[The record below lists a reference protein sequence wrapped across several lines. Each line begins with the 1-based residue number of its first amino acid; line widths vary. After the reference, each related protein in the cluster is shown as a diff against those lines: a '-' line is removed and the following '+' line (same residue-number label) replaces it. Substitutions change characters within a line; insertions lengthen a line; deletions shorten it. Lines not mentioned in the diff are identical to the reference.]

1 MSEERT
7 GTGIEGFH
15 HVALRTADFDAA
27 VAFYRDGLGFPEK
40 ISWGEGDGRAVLL
53 DAGNGNYVEIFAG
66 GDQATGD
73 AAGPFLHF
81 ALRTDDCDAALA
93 RAVAAGAEVTV
104 PPKDVTIPSRPGP
117 TPVRIAFC
125 RAPGGE
131 LIEFFQN
138 EST

>member
-1 MSEERT
+1 MSEKLT

-15 HVALRTADFDAA
+15 HVALRTADFEAA
-27 VAFYRDGLGFPEK
+27 VAFYRDGLGFAEK

-66 GDQATGD
+66 GL
-73 AAGPFLHF
+73 AADEASGPFLHF

-104 PPKDVTIPSRPGP
+104 PPKDVTIPSRPST

-125 RAPGGE
+125 RAPAGE

-138 EST
+138 EAT